1 MTFRKVLLRVVFWAL
16 GLAACFGAAG
26 VIFAGHDTLWRIVGT
41 CAATAGGALVIL
53 GVSRLLDLEATWILG
68 VMAIALTVAEYL
80 ATLGLTWNLFGSA
93 DAPAGMTMLVL
104 ATTAIP
110 AIVFSWAMK
119 RPEAALSAR
128 VGLFASSVVFLLFMV
143 GTWGGWLAGFREE
156 RWYNLGLSLAVFAV
170 LAMLCLVGVGI
181 DQRYWRWLGVAAAG
195 TAFLI
200 SAYAI
205 IFDIHRTSS
214 FFVCVVSVAAVVAQA
229 NVMVRCPLNPDQRWL
244 LWGTIGAGIATGAF
258 VDLARITGPWQ
269 KEMLGRLAGAAAIMG
284 GCGTLALLVL
294 ARIHQRIVPA
304 VATVADAREITLVCP
319 RCRAKQTIA
328 IGLGKCEACGLIIK
342 VRVQEREP
350 EG

>member
-1 MTFRKVLLRVVFWAL
+1 MIEDIAMMKRRQMTFRKVLLRIVFWAL

-41 CAATAGGALVIL
+41 CAATAGGAVVIL

-119 RPEAALSAR
+119 RPEVALSAR

-214 FFVCVVSVAAVVAQA
+214 FFVCVVSVAAVVAHA
-229 NVMVRCPLNPDQRWL
+229 NVWS
-244 LWGTIGAGIATGAF
+244 GAS
-258 VDLARITGPWQ
+258 
-269 KEMLGRLAGAAAIMG
+269 
-284 GCGTLALLVL
+284 
-294 ARIHQRIVPA
+294 
-304 VATVADAREITLVCP
+304 
-319 RCRAKQTIA
+319 
-328 IGLGKCEACGLIIK
+328 
-342 VRVQEREP
+342 
-350 EG
+350 